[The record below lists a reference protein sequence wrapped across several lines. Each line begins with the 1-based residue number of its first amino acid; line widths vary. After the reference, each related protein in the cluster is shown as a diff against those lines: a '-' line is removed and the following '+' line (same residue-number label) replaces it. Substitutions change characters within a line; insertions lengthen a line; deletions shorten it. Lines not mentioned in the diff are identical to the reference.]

1 LRAEDPGSIGANLAA
16 FISAVVFGASIV
28 AVRVIVEDVPPT
40 TFAFVRYGI
49 GGLFLLSCLLIGW
62 RGILSVQ
69 RRDLPHMLLIG
80 GLIFAAFPVI
90 INVSLTLTEASRGA
104 LMVSTMPIWSAVLA
118 RFMGGEQLSRRQIA
132 GILLSFGG
140 VGIVMGERGLD
151 LDGQSSAL
159 LGDAIMFL
167 GASTGALYGILAKRV
182 LLRYRPLTVTTY
194 AMLGGSALLLPFAFG
209 ELAIVRQPVTVD
221 EQTALLI
228 AFTAIFGGAIGY
240 ILWTFGLSRLRA
252 TQTAVYI
259 NLNPLVAA
267 LLAAALLGEQLGP
280 AFIAGFVAVV
290 GGVLLV
296 NWPSR
301 TRRQVLVQESS
312 RPIEPG

>member
-1 LRAEDPGSIGANLAA
+1 MAA
-16 FISAVVFGASIV
+16 FVSAVVFGASIV

-49 GGLFLLSCLLIGW
+49 GGLFLLACLLLGW
-62 RGILSVQ
+62 RGILRI
-69 RRDLPHMLLIG
+69 RRSDLPYMLLLG

-118 RFMGGEQLSRRQIA
+118 RFIGGEQLSKRQIA

-140 VGIVMGERGLD
+140 VGLVMGERGLD
-151 LDGQSSAL
+151 FDGQSSAL

-167 GASTGALYGILAKRV
+167 GASTGALYGILAKRA
-182 LLRYRPLTVTTY
+182 LLRYRPLTVTAY
-194 AMLGGSALLLPFAFG
+194 AMLGGSVLLLPFVIG
-209 ELAIVRQPVTVD
+209 ELVLFRQPVSVD
-221 EQTALLI
+221 GQTALLI
-228 AFTAIFGGAIGY
+228 GFTAIFGGAIGY

-267 LLAAALLGEQLGP
+267 LLAAALLDERLGP
-280 AFIAGFVAVV
+280 AFITGFVAVV
-290 GGVLLV
+290 AGVLLV
-296 NWPSR
+296 NWPE
-301 TRRQVLVQESS
+301 RRKTAPDVPVSA
-312 RPIEPG
+312 PG